1 MRPLDPTLAALA
13 FALAA
18 AAPLS
23 AQDRA
28 RPALPALTSG
38 ADGARTASYGAGVP
52 VLECDSLAV
61 CRVELEAGERFRM
74 APALGDSERWLTVQ
88 DDGGP
93 VPVVLVKPKTC
104 GIATNLMLLTDRRSY
119 DLDLKAGP
127 CRGGDRRE
135 RTRVVRFAYPASP
148 VQAAASVA
156 RINVPTLA
164 ERAAAAPNTAY
175 RWRSR
180 GAFPWAPARV
190 ADDGAHVYVALPSA
204 ARPGPAPVLYALE
217 GGKRTLLNYAVE
229 GDLYVTDRLF
239 DRAALVV
246 GDASLEIEHRA
257 PSRRRALGRPA
268 LAVLSAVGGLLA
280 GEGIRRVR

>member
-1 MRPLDPTLAALA
+1 MRPPTPTLPLLVAALA
-13 FALAA
+13 ATSPLAA
-18 AAPLS
+18 QGRGRLETPV
-23 AQDRA
+23 
-28 RPALPALTSG
+28 LPAAAEG
-38 ADGARTASYGAGVP
+38 VRTVAYGAGVP

-104 GIATNLMLLTDRRSY
+104 GIATNLVLLTDRRSY
-119 DLDLKAGP
+119 DLDLRAGP
-127 CRGGDRRE
+127 CRAADRRE
-135 RTRVVRFAYPASP
+135 RPRVVRFTYPVSP
-148 VQAAASVA
+148 AAASAA
-156 RINVPTLA
+156 RVRAPTLI
-164 ERAAAAPNTAY
+164 ERAAAARNTAY
-175 RWRSR
+175 RWRRR
-180 GAFPWAPARV
+180 GPFPWAPARL
-190 ADDGAHVYVALPSA
+190 ADDGAHVYLVLPSA

-217 GGKRTLLNYAVE
+217 DGKRTLLNYAVE

-239 DRAALVV
+239 QRAALVV

-257 PSRRRALGRPA
+257 PGRRRALGRPA
-268 LAVLSAVGGLLA
+268 LALLSAAGGLLA